1 MMPRAPTEASLH
13 RDRSRS
19 QTVSGTALPAAT
31 LGADGRPLTVMYV
44 DLNTQWRGGQRQ
56 ILWMAEGLRRHG
68 GRPLLALRP
77 HAVLAQ
83 RARAA
88 GLEVIPIDPLIAEWG
103 PMTVLRLR
111 RTVAREGVQILHP
124 QCGHSMA
131 LSALA
136 ALGTDTRVVFARRVT
151 SPLRRGAA
159 TRVKYRRA
167 DRFIAVCQAAVPALL
182 DAGIERDRVD
192 VVYSGIDLTRAATP
206 ATGATL
212 AALGVP
218 NGPLVV
224 MVGALTPM
232 KDPLTFV
239 RAVDAARRSVPSLK
253 ALLVGDGPLRAP
265 VQALIRELGLGD
277 TLHLAGFRSDA
288 DALMCAAQVVVLS
301 SDASAEG
308 IGGVVLDAISFGR
321 PVAAT
326 AAGGVPEVIENER
339 TGLLVPVRDAQA
351 LGEAIARLLTDHD
364 LASRLVAAGLARS
377 RDFAIENTVA
387 GTIAVYKKL
396 LETRP
401 T

>member
-1 MMPRAPTEASLH
+1 MPRASTEASLH
-13 RDRSRS
+13 RDRSRTR
-19 QTVSGTALPAAT
+19 TVTDSALSAAP

-56 ILWMAEGLRRHG
+56 ILWMAQGLKRHG

-83 RARAA
+83 RARAV
-88 GLEVIPIDPLIAEWG
+88 GLEVVPIDPLIAEWG

-159 TRVKYRRA
+159 TRLKYRRA
-167 DRFIAVCQAAVPALL
+167 DRFIAVCRAAVPALL
-182 DAGIERDRVD
+182 DAGIERGRID
-192 VVYSGIDLTRAATP
+192 VVYSGVDLARAVEP
-206 ATGATL
+206 ASPATL
-212 AALGVP
+212 AELGVP

-224 MVGALTPM
+224 MVGALTQM

-239 RAVDAARRSVPSLK
+239 RAVEVARRAVPSLQ
-253 ALLVGDGPLRAP
+253 ALLVGDGPLRPA
-265 VQALIRELGLGD
+265 VEALIRELGLGD
-277 TLHLAGFRSDA
+277 TMHLAGFRSDA
-288 DALMCAAQVVVLS
+288 DSLMCAAQAVVLS
-301 SDASAEG
+301 SDDSAEG
-308 IGGVVLDAISFGR
+308 IGGVVIDAISFGR

-351 LGEAIARLLTDHD
+351 LGQAIARLLTDSD
-364 LASRLVAAGLARS
+364 LAARLVTAGLARS

-387 GTIAVYKKL
+387 GTIAVYEKL
-396 LETRP
+396 LETTP
-401 T
+401 A

>member
-1 MMPRAPTEASLH
+1 MMPRASTEASLH
-13 RDRSRS
+13 RDRSRTR
-19 QTVSGTALPAAT
+19 TVTDTAFRAAP

-56 ILWMAEGLRRHG
+56 ILWMAQGLKRHG

-83 RARAA
+83 RARAV
-88 GLEVIPIDPLIAEWG
+88 GLEVVPIDPLIAEWG

-111 RTVAREGVQILHP
+111 RTMAREGVRILHP

-159 TRVKYRRA
+159 TRLKYGRA

-182 DAGIERDRVD
+182 DAGVDRGRID
-192 VVYSGIDLTRAATP
+192 VVYSGVDLARAVEP
-206 ATGATL
+206 ASPATL
-212 AALGVP
+212 AELGVP

-224 MVGALTPM
+224 MVGALTQM

-239 RAVDAARRSVPSLK
+239 RAVDCARRAVPSLQ
-253 ALLVGDGPLRAP
+253 ALLVGDGPLRPA
-265 VQALIRELGLGD
+265 VEALIRDLGLGD

-288 DALMCAAQVVVLS
+288 DSLMCAAQVVVLS
-301 SDASAEG
+301 SDDSAEG
-308 IGGVVLDAISFGR
+308 IGGVVIDAISFGR

-351 LGEAIARLLTDHD
+351 LGQAIARLLTDGD
-364 LASRLVAAGLARS
+364 LAARLVTAGLARS

-387 GTIAVYKKL
+387 GTIAVYEKL
-396 LETRP
+396 LETTP

>member
-1 MMPRAPTEASLH
+1 MPRASTEASLH
-13 RDRSRS
+13 RDRSRTR
-19 QTVSGTALPAAT
+19 TVTDTALPAAP
-31 LGADGRPLTVMYV
+31 LAAGGRPLTVMYV

-56 ILWMAEGLRRHG
+56 ILWMAQGLRRHG

-88 GLEVIPIDPLIAEWG
+88 GLEVVPIDPLIAEWG
-103 PMTVLRLR
+103 PMTVMRLR

-136 ALGTDTRVVFARRVT
+136 ALGTDTRVIFARRVT

-159 TRVKYRRA
+159 TRSKYGGA
-167 DRFIAVCQAAVPALL
+167 DRFIAECQGWVPALL
-182 DAGIERDRVD
+182 DAGIDRGRVD
-192 VVYSGIDLTRAATP
+192 VVYSGVDLARAVEP
-206 ATGATL
+206 ASRTTL
-212 AALGVP
+212 AELGVP

-224 MVGALTPM
+224 MVGALTQM

-239 RAVDAARRSVPSLK
+239 RAVDVARRTVPLLQ
-253 ALLVGDGPLRAP
+253 ALLVGDGPLRSP
-265 VQALIRELGLGD
+265 VEALIRELGLGD

-288 DALMCAAQVVVLS
+288 DSLMCAAQVVVLS

-308 IGGVVLDAISFGR
+308 IGGVVIDAISFGR

-351 LGEAIARLLTDHD
+351 LGQAIARLLTDRD

-387 GTIAVYKKL
+387 GTIAVYQQL
-396 LETRP
+396 LETMS